1 MRGAPGNCVGAE
13 QALARRKRAQT
24 VAIRGH
30 PRPPGPPGDTRA
42 ESPPDPLQ
50 SAGVLEVGAGPRL
63 PRPPR
68 EGSTPGIKTNGAER
82 SPQSPAGRR
91 ADAEL
96 LHVHHAGHDLQEP
109 RPRV

>member
-50 SAGVLEVGAGPRL
+50 SAGGKEQGLQTAR
-63 PRPPR
+63 RP
-68 EGSTPGIKTNGAER
+68 GK
-82 SPQSPAGRR
+82 RR
-91 ADAEL
+91 APGQGKPWTGLRRA
-96 LHVHHAGHDLQEP
+96 HRAP
-109 RPRV
+109 

>member
-24 VAIRGH
+24 VATRGH
-30 PRPPGPPGDTRA
+30 PHTRA

-68 EGSTPGIKTNGAER
+68 EGSTPGIKTSGAER
-82 SPQSPAGRR
+82 SLQSPAGRR

-96 LHVHHAGHDLQEP
+96 LRVHHAGHDLQEP